1 MKTAHTPPLRPFRV
15 FRFLAHTLGGLLFLW
30 AAETILSPKSTLN
43 ITIGMVLFLSSV
55 DLLRKYWPTLNQLF
69 LFIGTPLLH
78 QHEKDSFT
86 SATWFW
92 WSLLFLYPLT
102 QAHTFAICLG
112 ILSVSDQMAGIVGRK
127 YGRHQ
132 LSHRRTVEG
141 SLAFLTSGLLTA
153 MLIQSLW
160 YPAIPILDALVF
172 AVVGSV
178 SGALGELWSGPMD
191 DNLTIGLGSGLALET
206 LHYLT

>member
-1 MKTAHTPPLRPFRV
+1 
-15 FRFLAHTLGGLLFLW
+15 
-30 AAETILSPKSTLN
+30 
-43 ITIGMVLFLSSV
+43 MVLFLSSV

-92 WSLLFLYPLT
+92 WSLLLLYPLT